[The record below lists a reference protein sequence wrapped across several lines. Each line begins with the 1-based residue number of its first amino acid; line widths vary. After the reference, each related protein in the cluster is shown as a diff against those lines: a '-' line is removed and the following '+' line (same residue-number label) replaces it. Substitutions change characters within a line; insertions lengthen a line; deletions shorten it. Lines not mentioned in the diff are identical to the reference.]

1 MKEKVKKKY
10 EKPMVSK
17 VRLEAKV
24 SVLGACKNSLTVGP
38 FVGNYCDAFGQC
50 NTLGS

>member
-1 MKEKVKKKY
+1 MRKKVKRKY
-10 EKPMVSK
+10 EKPTVSK

-24 SVLGACKNSLTVGP
+24 SVLGACKNKLTIGP
-38 FVGNYCDAFGQC
+38 FLGSFCDAFGQC